1 MSEAPPPPPGHRIG
15 DLQQAGFLLILA
27 AVSLM
32 TMVIVWPFFSPLLW
46 AALAAILFQPLYQ
59 WVLRRLGGRRNLAAS
74 LSLLVIFF
82 AVLVPALYIISLVIE
97 EAIVLINNLQ
107 RNPIDL
113 AAQYQRLHDMLP
125 AQVQKFIDDSGWTNT
140 AVAQQRLQE
149 FLRESSG
156 VIASNAVSIG
166 GGALSFVLSFVIGL
180 YVVYFLLRD
189 GQRIGEIILQSAPLE
204 RSIADRLA
212 DRFLRIVRATIKGTG
227 LVGLIQ
233 GTVGGIMLAL
243 VGVPSAFLLGVVMV
257 ILAIIPVVGT
267 TLVWGPAGV
276 WLIATGSFWSGL
288 FVLVFGFVV
297 ISNIDNVLR
306 PVFVGRDTGIPDWII
321 LITTLGGIALAG
333 FSGVVIGPLVGGL
346 FLACW
351 SILREQRE
359 QEQALEDAA
368 ASALSEQG

>member
-1 MSEAPPPPPGHRIG
+1 MNPPTPHRIG

-32 TMVIVWPFFSPLLW
+32 TLVIVWPFFSPLLW

-74 LSLLVIFF
+74 VTLLVIFF
-82 AVLVPALYIISLVIE
+82 VVLVPALYIISLVIE
-97 EAIVLINNLQ
+97 EAIALINNLQ
-107 RNPIDL
+107 QNPINL
-113 AAQYQRLHDMLP
+113 AAQYQRLHEMLP
-125 AQVQKFIDDSGWTNT
+125 PQVQKFIDDSGWTNT

-189 GQRIGEIILQSAPLE
+189 GQKIGEIILQSAPIE

-233 GTVGGIMLAL
+233 GTVGGVMLAIA
-243 VGVPSAFLLGVVMV
+243 GVPSAFLLGVVMV

-267 TLVWGPAGV
+267 TLVWGPAGI
-276 WLIATGSFWSGL
+276 WLMATGSFWTGL
-288 FVLVFGFVV
+288 GVLVFGFVV

-321 LITTLGGIALAG
+321 LVTTLGGIALAG

-351 SILREQRE
+351 SILREQRA
-359 QEQALEDAA
+359 QEEALAEAA
-368 ASALSEQG
+368 SSALSEQG